1 MWLWGV
7 IFRTLWLR
15 FYPEHI
21 GQCGFDPNVDSVA
34 VGFYPYIEQCG
45 WSFFLFIFYRRLCW
59 T

>member
-7 IFRTLWLR
+7 IFRILWLR

-45 WSFFLFIFYRRLCW
+45 
-59 T
+59 